1 MSVNDQEDRSE
12 EGSEAPAVPPRAP
25 KRRRDSAL
33 ARTAVLDAALKRFSA
48 HGYVGARIADIATDA
63 GYSEALVYFHF
74 QSKAGLF
81 REVVARIDAGSR
93 WFEEEGTPESFV
105 AQMRE
110 GELRYHL
117 DARWRALDHV
127 WAEALG
133 GERDLLDL
141 IGPQLRSSVGA
152 LEALLARFDRGTHSD
167 RRQRALLLLAVSY
180 GARVL
185 RRYDPDAVSP
195 EEAADLLA
203 FTARAVLKDLAR
215 EGRS

>member
-1 MSVNDQEDRSE
+1 MPSQPP
-12 EGSEAPAVPPRAP
+12 APPGGTEPTGAEPAP
-25 KRRRDSAL
+25 HKRRRDSGR
-33 ARTAVLDAALKRFSA
+33 AREAVLDAALKRFSA
-48 HGYVGARIADIATDA
+48 HGYVGARIADIAADA

-74 QSKAGLF
+74 KNKAGLF
-81 REVVARIDAGSR
+81 REVVARIDADAK
-93 WFEEEGTPESFV
+93 WFDPEDTAKAFV
-105 AQMRE
+105 AHMRD

-141 IGPQLRSSVGA
+141 IRPQLKNSVEA
-152 LEALLARFDRGTHSD
+152 LNGLLARFDQGDHPN

-185 RRYDPDAVSP
+185 RRYDPTAISP

-203 FTARAVLKDLAR
+203 FAADAVLQDLAR
-215 EGRS
+215 ED

>member
-1 MSVNDQEDRSE
+1 MSKQDPA
-12 EGSEAPAVPPRAP
+12 GAPP
-25 KRRRDSAL
+25 KRRRDSAR
-33 ARTAVLDAALKRFSA
+33 AREAVLDAALKRFSA
-48 HGYVGARIADIATDA
+48 HGYVGARIADIAQDA

-74 QSKAGLF
+74 QNKAGLF
-81 REVVARIDAGSR
+81 REVVTRIDADSQ
-93 WFEEEGTPESFV
+93 WFDDEETPEAFV
-105 AQMRE
+105 ARMRE

-117 DARWRALDHV
+117 DARWRALDRV

-141 IGPQLRSSVGA
+141 IRPQLRHSVAA
-152 LEALLARFDRGTHSD
+152 LEGLLGRFDHSKGTD

-185 RRYDPDAVSP
+185 RRYDPEAVSP

-203 FTARAVLKDLAR
+203 FAAEAVVRDL
-215 EGRS
+215 E

>member
-1 MSVNDQEDRSE
+1 MSTAS
-12 EGSEAPAVPPRAP
+12 APPTDAPPTDAPPTDAPPP
-25 KRRRDSAL
+25 KRRRDSAR
-33 ARTAVLDAALKRFSA
+33 AREAVLDAALRRFSA
-48 HGYVGARIADIATDA
+48 HGYVGARIADIAADA
-63 GYSEALVYFHF
+63 GYSEALVFFHF
-74 QSKAGLF
+74 KNKAGLF
-81 REVVARIDAGSR
+81 REVVARIDADAK
-93 WFEEEGTPESFV
+93 WFDPEDTAQAFV
-105 AQMRE
+105 AHMRE

-133 GERDLLDL
+133 GERELLDL
-141 IGPQLRSSVGA
+141 IRPQLRHSVTA
-152 LEALLARFDRGTHSD
+152 LDALLARFDRGDHPD

-203 FTARAVLKDLAR
+203 FAAGAVVEDLAR
-215 EGRS
+215 AR

>member
-1 MSVNDQEDRSE
+1 MPKKVATA
-12 EGSEAPAVPPRAP
+12 GAKHPAKAGKRAP
-25 KRRRDSAL
+25 KRPRDAAV
-33 ARTAVLDAALKRFSA
+33 ARNAVLDAALKRFSA
-48 HGYVGARIADIATDA
+48 HGYVGARVADIAADA

-74 QSKAGLF
+74 ESKAGLF
-81 REVVARIDAGSR
+81 REVVSRIDADSR
-93 WFEEEGTPESFV
+93 WFEEDGTRESFV

-141 IGPQLRSSVGA
+141 IGPQLRRSVGA
-152 LEALLARFDRGTHSD
+152 LETLLARFERGDHPD

-185 RRYDPDAVSP
+185 RRYDPEAVSP

-203 FTARAVLKDLAR
+203 FAAGAVLDDLAR
-215 EGRS
+215 E